1 MRTEEHV
8 LHNLSVVDKM
18 DDPNRWKVI
27 AYKITTDNM
36 EQHFLRLGYSKL
48 VNPAEITL
56 GELKQMGE
64 HFVKV
69 TQEVYEKYMKVLHN
83 ESRVPFRSLERLI

>member
-1 MRTEEHV
+1 MRIEEHV
-8 LHNLSVVDKM
+8 LHDMSIVNTM
-18 DDPNRWKVI
+18 DDPHRWKVI
-27 AYKITTDNM
+27 AYKIKTDNL
-36 EQHFLRLGYSKL
+36 EQCFLRLGYSKL

-69 TQEVYEKYMKVLHN
+69 TNEVYDKYIKVLRN
-83 ESRVPFRSLERLI
+83 ESKTPLRSLERLI

>member
-1 MRTEEHV
+1 MRVEEHV
-8 LHNLSVVDKM
+8 LHNLSIVNVM

-36 EQHFLRLGYSKL
+36 EQCFLRLGYSKL
-48 VNPAEITL
+48 INPIEINL

-69 TQEVYEKYMKVLHN
+69 TNEVYDKYMKFLRN
-83 ESRVPFRSLERLI
+83 ESRTPLRSLERLI